1 MLLANHFRLGTKNM
15 NSISNVIEFYLSFT
29 YLFLMSEQISRRRIP
44 SDAHLTKCWL
54 LQIAGQDPKDS
65 YLTVYCT
72 DSLFKAQELYYK
84 WPEMAG
90 CRIRIINHNG
100 RVYKRFMKW
109 FKWDYCGMYK
119 DSCTTYH
126 FEKNYENIYQTI
138 TFSFGLTASAIFST
152 NLLNKLFFVASF
164 AIVTNEAS
172 IVWFLLSI
180 RSKPSVRPKLKVI
193 KGGV

>member
-15 NSISNVIEFYLSFT
+15 NSISNGIEFYLSFT
-29 YLFLMSEQISRRRIP
+29 YLFLMSEQIARRRIP

-72 DSLFKAQELYYK
+72 DSLFKAQELYHK

-90 CRIRIINHNG
+90 CRMRLINHNG
-100 RVYKRFMKW
+100 RVYKGFMKW

-126 FEKNYENIYQTI
+126 YEKNYENIYQTI
-138 TFSFGLTASAIFST
+138 TDGFDLIERRNQTIDAS
-152 NLLNKLFFVASF
+152 L
-164 AIVTNEAS
+164 VTIANEATKKS
-172 IVWFLLSI
+172 LFNRFVE
-180 RSKPSVRPKLKVI
+180 KMADAVRPKLKLI
-193 KGGV
+193 KGGI